1 MYNNYKSSTV
11 LKDVEELKPINP
23 NSRSS
28 SNNSA
33 SEKRKY
39 EDLQSTDLSFSNQK
53 LRYQRLGASRRTQIF
68 PTAQLVNIY
77 SGILR

>member
-1 MYNNYKSSTV
+1 MLNNYKSSTV

-23 NSRSS
+23 NSRSN

-68 PTAQLVNIY
+68 PTAQLVSIY